1 MESGDFGQNGVFCE
15 MVELTINRQKRQI
28 VNKNLNDMQKG
39 PFWNGY

>member
-1 MESGDFGQNGVFCE
+1 MAILAKMAYFAK